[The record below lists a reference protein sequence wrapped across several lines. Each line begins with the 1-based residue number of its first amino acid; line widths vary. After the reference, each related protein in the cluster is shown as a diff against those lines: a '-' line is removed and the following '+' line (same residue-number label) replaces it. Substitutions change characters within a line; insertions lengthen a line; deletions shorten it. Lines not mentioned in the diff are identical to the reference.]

1 VVGEAARGGRSWKI
15 LKGVDQS
22 VIKMEGD
29 ILGDED
35 GQTR

>member
-1 VVGEAARGGRSWKI
+1 
-15 LKGVDQS
+15 

-35 GQTR
+35 GQTRWKWLEEVEVIGEDRNGWSR